1 MRSFQRSRG
10 LARNYRSVSK
20 ASCTARR
27 SRASLCAGLAAEDQE
42 VLDLATNPQQFSWH
56 DGWEGSL
63 PNPFGPVGD
72 QIPAGRGLFQ
82 ACVFDRGEGAVAR
95 ALGLPGGSVSISEQD
110 MGFCPEQPDNLKFC
124 GTSWDFTSAVNKFSS
139 RQGKFVQKK
148 CLPYTVTTVD
158 DQGSTCRYKCR
169 DVDPNISKGVFKA
182 RKIRSM
188 AAAQRQIRSHGGVMT
203 RLNVYKDFRKFF
215 ESNPTG
221 VYGGE
226 LCSKGA
232 AEDLEQEHAVVLV
245 GYDNYNQFWIARNSW
260 GSKFADKRY
269 FRIKYGVCGVAG
281 PDDTYGLIFEPNQRP
296 KFKFTLSPD
305 PDGNP
310 GCYVY
315 RARGGDSLGMLA
327 EVWGVPVDE
336 LVANNSATVQD
347 LDEGLQGKFLTDC
360 PPDWLGVVTKSINLN
375 HGKSY
380 YLPRFFHAP
389 GLQSIWALQHQQG
402 QAPKAPYLPH
412 DLHLPDPLQSLHQ
425 LPPRGSQH
433 RLLKGQQHQG
443 QQCPQVRPPVV
454 VSSTLVVERLGKH
467 RQQE

>member
-63 PNPFGPVGD
+63 PNPFGPVSN
-72 QIPAGRGLFQ
+72 Q
-82 ACVFDRGEGAVAR
+82 
-95 ALGLPGGSVSISEQD
+95 
-110 MGFCPEQPDNLKFC
+110 GFCPEQPDNLKFC
-124 GTSWDFTSAVNKFSS
+124 GTSWDFPSAINKFSS

-188 AAAQRQIRSHGGVMT
+188 ASVQRQIRSHGGVIT
-203 RLNVYKDFRKFF
+203 RLNVYQDLRPFF

-226 LCSKGA
+226 QCSKAA
-232 AEDLEQEHAVVLV
+232 AENLEQEHAIVLV
-245 GYDNYNQFWIARNSW
+245 GYDNEKQFWIARNSW
-260 GSKFADKRY
+260 GPEFADKGY

-281 PDDTYGLIFEPNQRP
+281 PDDTYGLVFEPNQRP

-315 RARGGDSLGMLA
+315 RAREGDSLGMLA

-347 LDEGLQGKFLTDC
+347 LDQPLLGKFLTVC
-360 PPDWLGVVTKSINLN
+360 GALLPIGGNGGVIGLGS
-375 HGKSY
+375 
-380 YLPRFFHAP
+380 
-389 GLQSIWALQHQQG
+389 QQ
-402 QAPKAPYLPH
+402 
-412 DLHLPDPLQSLHQ
+412 
-425 LPPRGSQH
+425 RGSSGGGGGGGGISIPVIGR
-433 RLLKGQQHQG
+433 RLRAAGNPMLK
-443 QQCPQVRPPVV
+443 
-454 VSSTLVVERLGKH
+454 
-467 RQQE
+467 